1 MSWIIVEQ
9 ILVNMPVPEH
19 LAYELDQ
26 LLSHSKKGR
35 FPYPGSTFIIPFPF
49 NFSASCGMAV
59 IKMLL
64 SMEYESQNW
73 NRFGSNRIS
82 CSCIHPDNCKVVFSV
97 HCRGGVFAGSD
108 GFAVFETMGCHS
120 QKMSSLRILIDSE
133 RMDIAFLRSL
143 PQLSSQ
149 ARAR

>member
-59 IKMLL
+59 NSFCL
-64 SMEYESQNW
+64 SITDTARRLIRNQPAFLILSGINRQCDPFQN
-73 NRFGSNRIS
+73 
-82 CSCIHPDNCKVVFSV
+82 CSPADLFRVSVQKQEIRSVMTCRPAGAVVS
-97 HCRGGVFAGSD
+97 
-108 GFAVFETMGCHS
+108 
-120 QKMSSLRILIDSE
+120 
-133 RMDIAFLRSL
+133 RMDTVDVMDCT
-143 PQLSSQ
+143 
-149 ARAR
+149 